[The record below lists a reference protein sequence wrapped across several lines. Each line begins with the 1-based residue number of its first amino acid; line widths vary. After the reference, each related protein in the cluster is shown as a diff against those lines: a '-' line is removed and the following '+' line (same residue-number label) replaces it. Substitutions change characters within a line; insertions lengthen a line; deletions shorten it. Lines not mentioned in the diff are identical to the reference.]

1 MSEDHMNICSQSP
14 THSDTKNSPNAQ
26 LAVTTEST
34 TKVTGFD
41 QCGSIKSPV
50 PHRNMLQHC
59 TRLMISNQ
67 DVDKIK
73 AKGTFSKAVYQ
84 MKPRP
89 VLN

>member
-67 DVDKIK
+67 DADKIK
-73 AKGTFSKAVYQ
+73 ALFQKRFTK
-84 MKPRP
+84 
-89 VLN
+89 